1 MASDQKSSSYLQYLP
16 AIFSEDP
23 FLGRFL
29 LAFEQVLSG
38 LPGANS
44 EPQNGLEETIAGI
57 ATLFDPKETREEF
70 FPWLAG
76 WVALSLRADWNI
88 EQQKNFMAD
97 VVPLYRSRGTK
108 ENLIKLLG
116 IYTIGTPT
124 IDEGDFA
131 TMQIGARSTIGKDTR
146 IGEPPAHFFRVKV
159 SLGKVADDNER
170 ERQKQIARWLID
182 LQKPAHTSYELIIA
196 SDTMKI
202 AKRSTI
208 GKDTLIGVKA
218 VEDGT
223 EFLIRSKGEH

>member
-1 MASDQKSSSYLQYLP
+1 MANDTNPSSYLQYLP
-16 AIFSEDP
+16 SIFSEDP

-38 LPGANS
+38 LTGAKG
-44 EPQNGLEETIAGI
+44 EPHEGLEETIAGV
-57 ATLFDPKETREEF
+57 ATLFDPNETREEF
-70 FPWLAG
+70 LPWLAG

-88 EQQKNFMAD
+88 EQQKNFLAD
-97 VVPLYRSRGTK
+97 LVPLYRSRGTK
-108 ENLIKLLG
+108 ANLIKLLG

-124 IDEGDFA
+124 IDEGDIA
-131 TMQIGARSTIGKDTR
+131 TMQIGMRSTIGKDTR

-159 SLGKVADDNER
+159 NLGKITDDKER
-170 ERQKQIARWLID
+170 ERQQQTARALID

-202 AKRSTI
+202 GKRSRL

-218 VEDGT
+218 VEDGK
-223 EFLIRSKGEH
+223 EVI

>member
-1 MASDQKSSSYLQYLP
+1 MASDTKPSGYLQYLP
-16 AIFSEDP
+16 SIFSEHP

-38 LPGANS
+38 STEAKG
-44 EPQNGLEETIAGI
+44 EPQEGLEEIITGI

-70 FPWLAG
+70 LPWLAG

-108 ENLIKLLG
+108 ANLIKLLG

-124 IDEGDFA
+124 IDEGDIA
-131 TMQIGARSTIGKDTR
+131 TMQIGLRSTIGKDTR

-159 SLGKVADDNER
+159 NLGKITDDKER
-170 ERQKQIARWLID
+170 ERQQQIARALID
-182 LQKPAHTSYELIIA
+182 LQKPAYTTYELIIA
-196 SDTMKI
+196 SDTIKI
-202 AKRSTI
+202 GKRSTL

-218 VEDGT
+218 VEVGK
-223 EFLIRSKGEH
+223 EVI